1 MEKKQRGR
9 PSLPEDE
16 RIRRAEERK
25 ERYRLERIR
34 KKKDENPNFKA
45 RTTYNAEGQVLH
57 RNYVYKTVKTPDMSY
72 HDYMTSIINEI
83 LDMPI
88 PINSKENDE
97 FLAYRKHR
105 IETGIDESEDLFDKE
120 IDKWP
125 LPETF

>member
-1 MEKKQRGR
+1 MGRKQRGR

-25 ERYRLERIR
+25 ERYRLERLR
-34 KKKDENPNFKA
+34 KKKEENPEFKE
-45 RTTYNAEGQVLH
+45 RTTYDTEGKILH
-57 RNYVYKTVKTPDMSY
+57 RNYVYKTVRTPDMSD
-72 HDYMTSIINEI
+72 HEYMTSIINEI